1 VRTRAWHHHV
11 GGFGRANAR
20 SDRFSKF
27 DGEQMRS
34 LMRAVRFVVL
44 LVGFIAAAAPTL
56 AADKYPSKPVHWV
69 VGFAAGG
76 PNDIVAR
83 IFGEWLSNHLGQQ
96 FVIENRVGS
105 GGMIAANA
113 VINSP
118 PDGYTLMFVAPNNAI
133 GTTLYKNLPFV
144 FLRDTVAVAG
154 TMRLPN
160 IMVVP
165 PSLPVSTVAEFIAHA
180 RANPGQL
187 SYASSGNGTSVHMSA
202 ELFKSM
208 AGLDMVHVPYRGSAA
223 AYPDLMT
230 GKVHVLFDNLPGSI
244 EFVKTGKL
252 RALGVTTAMR
262 SAALPDVPTV
272 GETLPGY
279 EASVWYGVAAPK
291 GTPPDV
297 VETLNRAFTAALND
311 PKMKARIAELGGEP
325 MPMSPAEF
333 GRLVTDETEKWGAV
347 VRSAGISVE

>member
-1 VRTRAWHHHV
+1 VRLHREENVMRWV
-11 GGFGRANAR
+11 
-20 SDRFSKF
+20 
-27 DGEQMRS
+27 RS
-34 LMRAVRFVVL
+34 LVL
-44 LVGFIAAAAPTL
+44 LLGLAVVPAVAAE
-56 AADKYPSKPVHWV
+56 KYPTKPVHWV

-83 IFGEWLSNHLGQQ
+83 VMGEWLSSHLGQQ

-118 PDGYTLMFVAPNNAI
+118 PDGYTVMFVAPNNAI

-144 FLRDTVAVAG
+144 FLRDTAPVAG
-154 TMRLPN
+154 MMRLTN
-160 IMVVP
+160 VMVVP
-165 PSLPVSTVAEFIAHA
+165 PELPVKSVAEFIAYA
-180 RANPGQL
+180 KANPGKL

-202 ELFKSM
+202 ELFKMM

-244 EFVKTGKL
+244 EFVRTGKL
-252 RALGVTTAMR
+252 RALAVTTAAR
-262 SAALPDVPTV
+262 SAALPEVPTV
-272 GETLPGY
+272 AETLPGY
-279 EASVWYGVAAPK
+279 EASVFYGISAPK
-291 GTPPDV
+291 GTPADAIDV
-297 VETLNRAFTAALND
+297 LNKAVTAALAD
-311 PKMKARIAELGGEP
+311 PKMQARIAELGGVP

-333 GRLVTDETEKWGAV
+333 GKLVSDETEKWGAV
-347 VRSAGISVE
+347 VKSAGISVE

>member
-1 VRTRAWHHHV
+1 
-11 GGFGRANAR
+11 
-20 SDRFSKF
+20 
-27 DGEQMRS
+27 
-34 LMRAVRFVVL
+34 MRAVRCFL
-44 LVGFIAAAAPTL
+44 LLLGLACVAPFTSAL
-56 AADKYPSKPVHWV
+56 AVDKFPSKPVHFV

-83 IFGEWLSNHLGQQ
+83 VMGEWLSNHLGQQ

-118 PDGYTLMFVAPNNAI
+118 PDGYTIMFVAPNNAI
-133 GTTLYKNLPFV
+133 GTTLYKSLPFV
-144 FLRDTVAVAG
+144 FLRDTAPVAG
-154 TMRLPN
+154 MMRLTN
-160 IMVVP
+160 VMVVP
-165 PSLPVSTVAEFIAHA
+165 PSLPVTTVAEFIAHA
-180 RANPGQL
+180 KANPGKL

-202 ELFKSM
+202 ELFKAM

-230 GKVHVLFDNLPGSI
+230 EKVHVLFDNLPGSV
-244 EFVKTGKL
+244 EFVRTGKL
-252 RALGVTTAMR
+252 RALGVTTAVR

-279 EASVWYGVAAPK
+279 EASVFYGISAPK
-291 GTPPDV
+291 GTPPEAIEV
-297 VETLNRAFTAALND
+297 LNKAMSAALAD
-311 PKMKARIAELGGEP
+311 PKIKARVAELGGTP

-333 GRLVTDETEKWGAV
+333 GKLVADETDKWGAV